1 MWRSGGRGN
10 TRKLLEHH
18 GPKFLGNY
26 TYLNLYDLMSQVP
39 SFPSDVWRLVETKTM
54 EPLAFVDR
62 VEVTDPEGTRLRLRR
77 R

>member
-1 MWRSGGRGN
+1 VAQRR
-10 TRKLLEHH
+10 TRQHPQLLEHH

-62 VEVTDPEGTRLRLRR
+62 VESQRSGRLGFRL
-77 R
+77 